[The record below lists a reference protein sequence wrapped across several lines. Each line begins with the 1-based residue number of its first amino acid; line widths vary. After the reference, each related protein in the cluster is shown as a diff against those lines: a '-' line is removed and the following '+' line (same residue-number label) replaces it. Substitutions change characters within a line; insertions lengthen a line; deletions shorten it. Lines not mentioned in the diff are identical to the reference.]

1 MTRTLGRLILRLFG
15 WRVVG
20 QVPSVPKYVLCSAP
34 HTSNWDFLFCVATY
48 WSVGVELHWVGKD
61 SLFRGPLGWFMRATG
76 GIPVDRSQANGM
88 VRALAD
94 AFGARER
101 LVVAMSTEG
110 TRAKR
115 DIWKS
120 GFYHVARTANVPVV
134 LGSLDYAKREAVLG
148 PALDPSG
155 DVRGFMDQIRAFY
168 ADKTGRH
175 PEKFGRI
182 YLKEEGEP

>member
-1 MTRTLGRLILRLFG
+1 
-15 WRVVG
+15 
-20 QVPSVPKYVLCSAP
+20 
-34 HTSNWDFLFCVATY
+34 
-48 WSVGVELHWVGKD
+48 
-61 SLFRGPLGWFMRATG
+61 MRATG

-182 YLKEEGEP
+182 YLKEEVEP